1 MRNKLFADTAHF
13 DESDDI
19 MFTDAMRMCAAS
31 FMYALTNLSE
41 KKRELRCTEAC
52 CFLIVLVRLK
62 VFIKRNCITL
72 IVTAG

>member
-1 MRNKLFADTAHF
+1 VCNKLFADTAHF

-72 IVTAG
+72 IATAG